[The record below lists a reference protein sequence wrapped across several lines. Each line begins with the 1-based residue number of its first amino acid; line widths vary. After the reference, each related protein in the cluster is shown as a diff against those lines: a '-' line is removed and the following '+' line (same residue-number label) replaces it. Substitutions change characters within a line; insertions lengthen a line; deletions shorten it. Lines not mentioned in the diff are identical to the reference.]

1 MNLSSFESAISA
13 AERQRNLVLQN
24 ENAIEFLKDSKRATV
39 TLTQGRYVSKVR
51 RLAEQYP
58 EDVEIVADMDG
69 VLVAHVPTKF
79 IKISAPRRVSDEQKE
94 KMASRLHPKQI

>member
-1 MNLSSFESAISA
+1 MNLTSFEDAISA

-51 RLAEQYP
+51 KLAEQYP
-58 EDVEIVADMDG
+58 EDVKIISDMDG

-79 IKISAPRRVSDEQKE
+79 VKISAPRRVSDEQKE

>member
-1 MNLSSFESAISA
+1 MNLSSFEKAISD
-13 AERQRNLVLQN
+13 AESQRNLVLQN

-58 EDVEIVADMDG
+58 DDVQIISDMEG
-69 VLVAHVPTKF
+69 VLVAHIPTKF
-79 IKISAPRRVSDEQKE
+79 VKISAPRRVSDEQKE
-94 KMASRLHPKQI
+94 EMSRRLHPKQF

>member
-1 MNLSSFESAISA
+1 MNLSSFEKAISD